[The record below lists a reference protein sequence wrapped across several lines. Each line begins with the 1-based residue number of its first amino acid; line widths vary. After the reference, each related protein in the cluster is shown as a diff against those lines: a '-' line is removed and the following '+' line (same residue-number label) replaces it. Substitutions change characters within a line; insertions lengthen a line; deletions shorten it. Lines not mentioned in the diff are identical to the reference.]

1 MVSTEHR
8 CRRLGM
14 DDKMMYAV
22 VRAGVAYRMIY
33 ALVFVAYLSTLS
45 HNLTHAGKRDVNS
58 VENDRLITLITAMN

>member
-1 MVSTEHR
+1 
-8 CRRLGM
+8 
-14 DDKMMYAV
+14 MMYAV